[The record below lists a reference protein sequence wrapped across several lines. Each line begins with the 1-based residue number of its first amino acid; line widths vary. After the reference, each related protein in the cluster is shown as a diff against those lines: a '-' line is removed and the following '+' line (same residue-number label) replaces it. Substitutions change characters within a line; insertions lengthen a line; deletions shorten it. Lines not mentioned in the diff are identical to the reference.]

1 MTTTRFVL
9 LLILVVGVVTAVSS
23 RFIQNLED
31 DIATVEQGNTA
42 ELALRLDAGSSAAQ
56 ALPGE
61 SFNSFASSG
70 NSDSHNAESGVIPD
84 SAEAV
89 GENMGAHERDTRNS
103 YVDNLRGSCD
113 ENCAILRVL
122 LEPSY
127 VITDSELEHALG
139 LSDVLAS
146 TLADNPELQRALI
159 ERALHSSGN
168 TRTLIIS
175 AFNQLGLAIQKD
187 LGRALV
193 ESEQKAQRL
202 DGVQLLSSAGV
213 LNEEVVPLFE
223 QLYSSETDITV
234 REAIV
239 KGLDSPDVFRG
250 NAAVVDFLTR
260 IVHYDTES
268 SVRGGALLASVRLS
282 DDANF
287 AISQSLEAIRSDT
300 ANYQNSGARAL
311 SNFVDIHTNDGKGI
325 SSQHYYE
332 IEQLMSDIMS
342 EEFHDLPAQARTEL
356 DKLYSR
362 FF

>member
-1 MTTTRFVL
+1 ML
-9 LLILVVGVVTAVSS
+9 H
-23 RFIQNLED
+23 
-31 DIATVEQGNTA
+31 
-42 ELALRLDAGSSAAQ
+42 LDAGPSAAQ
-56 ALPGE
+56 ALPSE
-61 SFNSFASSG
+61 SFNSIVSLGHSYRF
-70 NSDSHNAESGVIPD
+70 NTDTEVNPD
-84 SAEAV
+84 SAEVV
-89 GENMGAHERDTRNS
+89 GENTGADDLDTRNL
-103 YVDNLRGSCD
+103 YVDNLRASCN
-113 ENCAILRVL
+113 ENCAIFREL

-127 VITDSELEHALG
+127 VISDSELEHALG
-139 LSDVLAS
+139 QSDVLAS
-146 TLADNPELQRALI
+146 TLVDNPEWQRALI

-175 AFNQLGLAIQKD
+175 AFNQLELTIQKD

-223 QLYSSETDITV
+223 QLYSSETDVTV

-239 KGLDSPDVFRG
+239 KGLDSPDEFRG

-260 IVHYDTES
+260 VVHYETEH

-300 ANYQNSGARAL
+300 GNYQNSGARAL
-311 SNFVDIHTNDGKGI
+311 SNFIDIHTNNGNGI
-325 SSQHYYE
+325 SSQHYFE